1 MTYYKINTPPRLRR
15 QNNKHPESAW
25 RNRVEWIDTLKV
37 LTMILVIMGHCT
49 YYTIQTSFGGVEH
62 VPGNGEYSFMSRLL
76 VFASMIIYKFHMPL
90 FMAVSGA
97 VFSWTMGKFDT
108 LSQLLN
114 KKAKRLLLPFLL
126 VTTFISVPLKYAGG
140 YYAHSTHVLWD
151 ILCGQYL
158 LLGNSHLWFVVSLF
172 YIYVIF
178 YVSGKISHSIPKN
191 HLYWCSLL
199 GLSWFALGLA
209 YFFGGM
215 LGITGAL
222 RHLLFFAL
230 GFSTFK
236 YWDERESLS
245 AGKQIL
251 SWVGFIA
258 TVAICVIIPKCID
271 SFAIKAFLRLPVDT
285 VFALWGC
292 VNMVFLAKSINQ
304 CAIIKNTYTYRFMNR
319 YNYELYL
326 YSDPFNYVL
335 IALLVAW
342 FGQNLFTSDVD
353 SLLAYM
359 IRFFGTILGAAFIIG
374 ILYMLKT
381 KRKRL
386 FFNKI

>member
-1 MTYYKINTPPRLRR
+1 MDHGKIRHVVPIAKQKSKKAVATLFIGYDIYFRTLEICR
-15 QNNKHPESAW
+15 
-25 RNRVEWIDTLKV
+25 WIL
-37 LTMILVIMGHCT
+37 C
-49 YYTIQTSFGGVEH
+49 S
-62 VPGNGEYSFMSRLL
+62 
-76 VFASMIIYKFHMPL
+76 
-90 FMAVSGA
+90 
-97 VFSWTMGKFDT
+97 FDT
-108 LSQLLN
+108 CFMGYSL
-114 KKAKRLLLPFLL
+114 R
-126 VTTFISVPLKYAGG
+126 SVSA
-140 YYAHSTHVLWD
+140 V
-151 ILCGQYL
+151 
-158 LLGNSHLWFVVSLF
+158 GNSHLWFVVSLF

-222 RHLLFFAL
+222 RHLLWFAL

-236 YWDERESLS
+236 YWDEREALS

-304 CAIIKNTYTYRFMNR
+304 CAIIKSTYTYRFMNR